1 MNSHKVTPGSTKVV
15 KINTYWFI
23 VNKYGKGVGG
33 WQEVNGRVYYAY
45 KSGRCIVN
53 RTISGL
59 RLGKSGYAVDTM
71 QAHCKMAARRFIAN
85 HTTAGMTNR
94 QKLRACF
101 NYIIGYNRFVG
112 SMDPTNV

>member
-59 RLGKSGYAVDTM
+59 RLGKNGYAVDTM
-71 QAHCKMAARRFIAN
+71 QAHC
-85 HTTAGMTNR
+85 
-94 QKLRACF
+94 
-101 NYIIGYNRFVG
+101 
-112 SMDPTNV
+112 NVNFQ